1 MDQSCVIRVSYVNCR
16 HANVF
21 ANLFSLM
28 LDANIPDIASERD
41 KTVKKVSQSTN
52 VVNKYQSFVVIFL
65 FFQLLDKFRLD
76 LDDEKAISYLKDL
89 IDSSIG
95 ALVPQ
100 LYDYIHNLT
109 SAFR

>member
-1 MDQSCVIRVSYVNCR
+1 MKRFEFQNSVR

-28 LDANIPDIASERD
+28 LDANIPDIALERD
-41 KTVKKVSQSTN
+41 KTVKK
-52 VVNKYQSFVVIFL
+52 
-65 FFQLLDKFRLD
+65 LLDKFRLD

-95 ALVPQ
+95 AIVPQ
-100 LYDYIHNLT
+100 FYDYLHNWSL
-109 SAFR
+109 AFR